1 MKDETTNSYELTL
14 TPNYVSDWNFND
26 ALRELIQNGTD
37 QEVLD
42 PDNEFQIDYSPKEKV
57 LRLKNRK
64 SVLKINTLLLGR
76 SSKANNED
84 TVGQFGEGYKI
95 AALVLNRLGK
105 TFTIYNNEKNEVWES
120 RFKNSEKWLEKILCF
135 YVSKRK
141 TDDHGLCIEVGNV
154 TQGEFND
161 LYKVWLH
168 LDDCDYSKAETKY
181 GEIILDEAYAGEVYV
196 NGLFVDC
203 NSDLKYGYNFKPKY
217 IRLERD
223 RKTCDTWNVE
233 DTTSLMIAEAMVKGD
248 IPMEKVRRMVEERA
262 DDVYHFEFNAY
273 KDDVKKVQEMLIESF
288 DTQNPQ
294 PYSVP
299 VDSQEDIRKV
309 KAYGGNPVVVPAGVA
324 KLLKEEKDK
333 RIKTLTEIPWALPV
347 KGSNNPMLSHF
358 KLSKINKQGSQAY
371 GMNLVL
377 VDGDKYKDMIAGR
390 MKKPNG
396 RGSWMVFDGCD
407 REYAEQVTAEHKV
420 NVKSGNRTVQRW
432 VPKRS
437 HIDNH
442 YLDAEV
448 YALAAADISGVR
460 TLHLQDEAEA
470 KAKAE
475 RPEEAYAPEETWI
488 KQNENWI

>member
-1 MKDETTNSYELTL
+1 MKDETTINSYELTL

-42 PDNEFQIDYSPKEKV
+42 PDNEFQIDYSQKEKV

-233 DTTSLMIAEAMVKGD
+233 DTTSLMIAEAMVKGGW
-248 IPMEKVRRMVEERA
+248 
-262 DDVYHFEFNAY
+262 
-273 KDDVKKVQEMLIESF
+273 S
-288 DTQNPQ
+288 
-294 PYSVP
+294 
-299 VDSQEDIRKV
+299 RKE
-309 KAYGGNPVVVPAGVA
+309 PTTCTISSSTP
-324 KLLKEEKDK
+324 
-333 RIKTLTEIPWALPV
+333 
-347 KGSNNPMLSHF
+347 
-358 KLSKINKQGSQAY
+358 
-371 GMNLVL
+371 
-377 VDGDKYKDMIAGR
+377 
-390 MKKPNG
+390 
-396 RGSWMVFDGCD
+396 
-407 REYAEQVTAEHKV
+407 TA
-420 NVKSGNRTVQRW
+420 T
-432 VPKRS
+432 
-437 HIDNH
+437 
-442 YLDAEV
+442 
-448 YALAAADISGVR
+448 
-460 TLHLQDEAEA
+460 T
-470 KAKAE
+470 
-475 RPEEAYAPEETWI
+475 
-488 KQNENWI
+488 